1 LDKAVICPARKYVW
15 AVDEAQL
22 EFVRRHIGTA
32 PDRVT
37 ITEEK
42 KTQSL
47 VATRGELVE
56 D

>member
-1 LDKAVICPARKYVW
+1 MVCQARKYVW
-15 AVDEAQL
+15 YVDEAKL

-47 VATRGELVE
+47 VAARGELVE